1 MSLKITDFIEPF
13 SSIYV
18 LDINLSVKNEDVY
31 LLSRERR
38 EGWCSC
44 RNKYEDNIDLFFE
57 I

>member
-31 LLSRERR
+31 LSSRERR
-38 EGWCSC
+38 EGGCSC
-44 RNKYEDNIDLFFE
+44 RNKYEDNIHLFFE